1 MENVTRQ
8 LKKAKTWNMVLL
20 VLTGI
25 SAVTSLIGLPGTLN
39 PKKETYDV
47 LGSTGKK
54 FYEHINSIGVKAYSV
69 IALLVIIALVVLF
82 FLANKKLKEQQL
94 APKYPYYI
102 YIGYTVVSILYSLL
116 LTPKLELP
124 DVGSEAVAAVT
135 TVTTIVMLIIQV
147 LFMIPA
153 IIVLVHLFKA
163 DTQE

>member
-1 MENVTRQ
+1 M
-8 LKKAKTWNMVLL
+8 
-20 VLTGI
+20 G
-25 SAVTSLIGLPGTLN
+25 SA
-39 PKKETYDV
+39 
-47 LGSTGKK
+47 GKK